1 MPHPM
6 TQLAA
11 TLAAIDAAND
21 LDPDRSEG
29 TPAARLY
36 GERMTAELDR
46 LFPDAPNTLRISARG
61 QHIERWTSP
70 RSAYPEGKE
79 GYLTWRRDLAAFH
92 ARRLGEIMAANGY
105 DADAIDQVGR
115 MVRKEGIKRDD
126 LVQALEDVICFTFLR
141 WYFKPFAEG
150 RDPSALL
157 KIVEKTARK
166 MSAAARQRALKE
178 FALPD
183 PFAAAFRA

>member
-1 MPHPM
+1 M
-6 TQLAA
+6 TRLAT

-21 LDPDRSEG
+21 RDPDHSEG
-29 TPAARLY
+29 APAARLY

-46 LFPDAPNTLRISARG
+46 LFPGTTDVLRIAARG

-70 RSAYPEGKE
+70 RSAYPDGKE

-92 ARRLGEIMAANGY
+92 ARRLGEIMAAQGY
-105 DADAIDQVGR
+105 DADTIEQVGR

-141 WYFKPFAEG
+141 WYFKPFAAG
-150 RDPSALL
+150 RDPAALL
-157 KIVEKTARK
+157 RIVEKTARK
-166 MSAAARQRALKE
+166 MSASARTRALQD
-178 FALPD
+178 FALPE
-183 PFAAAFRA
+183 PFASAFRAD